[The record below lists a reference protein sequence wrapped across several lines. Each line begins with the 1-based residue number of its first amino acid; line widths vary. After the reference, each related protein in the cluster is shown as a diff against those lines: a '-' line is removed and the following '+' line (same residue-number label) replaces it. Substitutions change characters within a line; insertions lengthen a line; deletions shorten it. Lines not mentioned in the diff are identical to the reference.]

1 MGLFGKTETVT
12 LDVEGMT
19 CGHCVMRVKKALDA
33 VKGVKDVNVELEAK
47 KATVKLDPNKVEE
60 KSLVEAVEEAGYK
73 AKVSN

>member
-1 MGLFGKTETVT
+1 MGLFGKTKTVT

-33 VKGVKDVNVELEAK
+33 VKGVKDVDVELEAK